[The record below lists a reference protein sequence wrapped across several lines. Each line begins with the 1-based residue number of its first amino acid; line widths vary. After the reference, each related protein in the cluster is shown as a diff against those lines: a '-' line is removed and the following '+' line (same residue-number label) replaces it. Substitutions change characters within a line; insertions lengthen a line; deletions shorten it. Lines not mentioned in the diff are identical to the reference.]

1 MTQLQLDIPDEAAAW
16 LEQQAQTLNLS
27 VSKYVAQLI
36 QQDRK
41 TEKTET
47 ESGSR
52 HQVKTDRALEKENGW
67 PEGYFDLLG
76 SGKDDPIERPNQ
88 WEHPLKEISL

>member
-36 QQDRK
+36 QQHK
-41 TEKTET
+41 MTL
-47 ESGSR
+47 
-52 HQVKTDRALEKENGW
+52 KTDADRTQLDKVEIDEALARENGW
-67 PEGYFDLLG
+67 PEGFFDLYG
-76 SGKDDPIERPNQ
+76 STQNAPLERPDQ
-88 WEHPLKEISL
+88 GEHQTREILL